1 MFNSAWEKGPQSNWV
16 DLRVGGVHGCFSLER
31 RPPKLRRLP
40 PSCFFLSLQ
49 WYWDFKRTDSKSCG
63 CPCQRDRIVCRG
75 NWSLWQEQSQS
86 PVVPAGEVKGSKR
99 RKICLG
105 CWVSL
110 HYTSRQHISRTV
122 LCIISV
128 PLPLKHSVFVVS
140 FVLAFFC
147 FHWQASIWHEVRLL
161 IPGPEQFHLYSLYR
175 LTSC

>member
-16 DLRVGGVHGCFSLER
+16 DLRVGGVRGCFSLER
-31 RPPKLRRLP
+31 RPPKLRQLP

-110 HYTSRQHISRTV
+110 HYTLRRHFQNCP
-122 LCIISV
+122 LCYLCPPAPSAHCV
-128 PLPLKHSVFVVS
+128 CCQLC
-140 FVLAFFC
+140 LAPFC
-147 FHWQASIWHEVRLL
+147 FRWQASICHAVRLL
-161 IPGPEQFHLYSLYR
+161 IARPEQFHLCSVYR